1 MENDDAV
8 REKIRKALLEMVIFG
23 QGNILLGQEI
33 PARIKAAELLV
44 EYMDYQEDGSDG
56 TAKKVEEKL
65 LNMVVEG
72 RTGEQIEERVEAAR
86 LLLEH
91 LKDTGGETF

>member
-8 REKIRKALLEMVIFG
+8 REKIRKALLEMVMFE
-23 QGNILLGQEI
+23 QGNIFSGQEI
-33 PARIKAAELLV
+33 PARVKAAQLLV
-44 EYMDYQEDGSDG
+44 EYLDYQEGENGG
-56 TAKKVEEKL
+56 TAEKVEEKL

-91 LKDTGGETF
+91 LKDTGGVTF